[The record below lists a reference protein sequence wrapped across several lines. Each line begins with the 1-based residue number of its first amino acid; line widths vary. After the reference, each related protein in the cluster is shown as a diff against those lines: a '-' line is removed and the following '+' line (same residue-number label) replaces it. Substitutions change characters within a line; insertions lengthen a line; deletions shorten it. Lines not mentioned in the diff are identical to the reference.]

1 MTVKWHFL
9 GVFCLLDLDPSCG
22 SRSKIFP
29 QMWIHSA
36 KKKLFLLF
44 SFLVGFLHSP
54 NLPSYVKM
62 AGNFVQKWIFSVGK
76 LRTHLKFGV
85 RSGKFSF
92 VFYHSKEL
100 EFRQII
106 LKNFV
111 DKPKSL
117 WDGFKK
123 KMNSANFVHFT

>member
-1 MTVKWHFL
+1 MTVKWHFW

-36 KKKLFLLF
+36 IFFNNF
-44 SFLVGFLHSP
+44 SYFWLVFFHSP

-62 AGNFVQKWIFSVGK
+62 AGNFVQKRIFSVGN

-85 RSGKFSF
+85 RTRSGIKNF
-92 VFYHSKEL
+92 VFYRSKEL
-100 EFRQII
+100 EFRHII
-106 LKNFV
+106 KKNINNES
-111 DKPKSL
+111 KS
-117 WDGFKK
+117 F
-123 KMNSANFVHFT
+123 